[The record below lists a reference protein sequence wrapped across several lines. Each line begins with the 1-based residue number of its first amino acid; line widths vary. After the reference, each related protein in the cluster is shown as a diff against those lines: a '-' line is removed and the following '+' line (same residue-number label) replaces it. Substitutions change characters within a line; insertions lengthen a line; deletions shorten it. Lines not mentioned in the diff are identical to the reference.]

1 MLETPQE
8 RVALLKKGVDI
19 STIEKLYLIYNNI
32 KLVQQPVLFDVSVR
46 KLPTDLCRA
55 SQFEIRTVN
64 VSNKKSEKLLVL
76 GFVFLNLAM
85 IFPIT
90 GLFSLLLVFL
100 FIPPILVAISIIF
113 ELGWVIYNEVEQ
125 ISVLGKCSRIISI

>member
-1 MLETPQE
+1 MLETSQE
-8 RVALLKKGVDI
+8 RVALLKKGIDI

-46 KLPTDLCRA
+46 KLPTNLC
-55 SQFEIRTVN
+55 SSMQFEVRKVE
-64 VSNKKSEKLLVL
+64 VSNNEPEKLLVF
-76 GFVFLNLAM
+76 GFVFLNLVM

-90 GLFSLLLVFL
+90 GLFSFLLVFL
-100 FIPPILVAISIIF
+100 FIPPILVAISIVF
-113 ELGWVIYNEVEQ
+113 ELCWEIYNEIER